1 VLARFQLRADRRLGQ
16 HFLLDP
22 QLLAKIARAAGDLR
36 GRTVLE
42 VGPGPGGLTRA
53 VLAAGAG
60 RVIAIERDPRCVT
73 ALRELADLAGGRL
86 EVIEAD
92 ALTCDLAGL
101 GADRMIVVANLPY
114 NIGTAL
120 LLKWLDQ
127 IERLDT
133 LTLMFQREVAER
145 LAAAPGTRAYGRLSV
160 IVQWL
165 CEVRVVLHLPG
176 RAFVPPPQV
185 ASSVVHLRPRPRPL
199 APADK
204 PALERVVAAAFGQRR
219 KMLRASLKSL
229 TTDPGRLLD
238 AAGVPATARAEDV
251 DIAGFCRLACSYQ
264 AMAGAVTGSRG
275 TGRRIRS
282 DPPADDSGGAPPPG
296 SAVPARRSRR
306 NRC

>member
-1 VLARFQLRADRRLGQ
+1 LEPLRVVIERFQLRADKRLGQ

-22 QLLAKIARAAGDLR
+22 QLLARIARAAGDLS

-53 VLAAGAG
+53 LLAAGAG
-60 RVIAIERDPRCVT
+60 RVIAIERDPRCVA

-92 ALTCDLAGL
+92 ALTYDLARL
-101 GADRMIVVANLPY
+101 GAGRMTVVANLPY

-120 LLKWLDQ
+120 LLNWLDQ
-127 IERLDT
+127 IERLET

-145 LAAAPGTRAYGRLSV
+145 LAAAPGTGSYGRLSV

-165 CEVRVVLHLPG
+165 CEVQIVMHLPG

-185 ASSVVHLRPRPRPL
+185 ASSLVHLRPRAHPL

-204 PALERVVAAAFGQRR
+204 PALERVLAAAFGQRR

-229 TTDPGRLLD
+229 TADPGRLLD
-238 AAGVPATARAEDV
+238 AAGVPATARAEDIDV
-251 DIAGFCRLACSYQ
+251 EGFCSLARSYQ
-264 AMAGAVTGSRG
+264 ALAAGDAITGSRE
-275 TGRRIRS
+275 TG
-282 DPPADDSGGAPPPG
+282 
-296 SAVPARRSRR
+296 
-306 NRC
+306 